1 MKARIMLARLRRS
14 AAAGAIAALFV
25 ATAAMAQ
32 PAPGGAPSM
41 TDGRAAPEAA
51 TGRAA
56 ARAPVVTT
64 RTMVVAAHPLAVQ
77 AGRAVLAE
85 GGSAADAAITVQ
97 LMLNLLEPQSS
108 GIGGGAFV
116 LYHDATDRHDAAM
129 GRLTTLDARE
139 TAPATAGPDL
149 FLGPDGAP
157 MSFRAAVPG
166 GRSVGVPGVPAL
178 IFTLHE
184 KFGRLPL
191 DRLFAPAIALAE
203 AGVPVSPRLAGLL
216 ADPRYSASLRADA
229 AATAHFYPGGAPATA
244 GMLLPNPA
252 FAETLRLMR
261 DQGRDAV
268 YGGPVGADIVAAA
281 AARAD
286 NPGRIAE
293 GDLAAYQVIER
304 SPVCVPYHQHR
315 VCGMGPPSS
324 GGLAVGQI
332 LGLMD
337 RLPVQAD
344 KGLLALPNV
353 TLLAEASK
361 LAFADRDRWVA
372 DPDMV
377 DVPSAGLLNPVYL
390 DARARSIEAGRA
402 MDVPAP
408 SGMPP
413 GARSLAMAADR
424 GRHENGTS
432 HISIVDGS
440 GNVLSMTTSIEG
452 AFGSGVFVRGFLLNN
467 QLTDFSFRP
476 EIDGRPVINR
486 VEPGK
491 RPRSS
496 MAPTIVYDGDQRPAI
511 VAGSPGGSR
520 IIGYVAGALTAM
532 IDHGLDPQAA
542 AEQPHVLN
550 RNGPTEIEAGT
561 AAEALIP
568 GLTLIGDDTATAEMT
583 SGLNLIR
590 INRDGSLT
598 GGSDPRR
605 EGIAAGD

>member
-1 MKARIMLARLRRS
+1 MLARLRRS
-14 AAAGAIAALFV
+14 AAAGIAAALLASV
-25 ATAAMAQ
+25 LTGPVPTA
-32 PAPGGAPSM
+32 PAFGQTTIPPAGPSM

-56 ARAPVVTT
+56 SRGPVAT
-64 RTMVVAAHPLAVQ
+64 RQMMVVAAHPLAVD
-77 AGRAVLAE
+77 AGRAVLE
-85 GGSAADAAITVQ
+85 DGGSAADAAITVQ
-97 LMLNLLEPQSS
+97 LMLGLLEPQSS

-116 LYHDATDRHDAAM
+116 LYHDAAA

-139 TAPATAGPDL
+139 TAPAAAGPDL
-149 FLGPDGAP
+149 FLTTDGSP
-157 MSFRAAVPG
+157 MGFRDAVPG

-178 IFTLHE
+178 LFALHE
-184 KFGRLPL
+184 RWGRLPL
-191 DRLFAPAIALAE
+191 TRLFQPAIALAE

-216 ADPRYSASLRADA
+216 ADPRASASLRKDPRAM
-229 AATAHFYPGGAPATA
+229 AHFMPGGQPPAPGT
-244 GMLLPNPA
+244 LLPNPDYA
-252 FAETLRLMR
+252 DTLRALLT
-261 DQGRDAV
+261 DGAAAF
-268 YGGPVGADIVAAA
+268 YAGPIGADLVAAA

-293 GDLAAYQVIER
+293 ADLAAYRVVER
-304 SPVCVPYHQHR
+304 PPVCVPYHAHD

-324 GGLAVGQI
+324 GGLAIGQI
-332 LGLMD
+332 M
-337 RLPVQAD
+337 
-344 KGLLALPNV
+344 GLLDRHPLDPKQGPLALTNIH
-353 TLLAEASK
+353 LLAEASK

-372 DPDMV
+372 DPDH
-377 DVPSAGLLNPVYL
+377 VPVPVAGLINPVYL
-390 DARARSIEAGRA
+390 DTRARTIEPGKALP
-402 MDVPAP
+402 VPAP
-408 SGMPP
+408 AGLPP
-413 GARSLAMAADR
+413 GAQTLALAADP

-432 HISIVDGS
+432 HLSIVDAA
-440 GNVLSMTTSIEG
+440 GNVVSMTTSVEG

-496 MAPTIVYDGDQRPAI
+496 MAPTIVYGPDDRPAI

-520 IIGYVAGALTAM
+520 IIGYVAQALTAM
-532 IDHGLDPQAA
+532 IDFDLDPQAA
-542 AEQPHVLN
+542 AELPHVLN

-561 AAEALIP
+561 GAEALIT
-568 GLTLIGDDTATAEMT
+568 GLGLLGDQTATAEMT

-590 INRDGSLT
+590 IRPDGTLL

-605 EGIAAGD
+605 EGIAAGQ